1 MILVS
6 LKRIF
11 KAGWQHFSRNLW
23 LSAATIGI
31 MVVTLFVFSNLVLF
45 DFFTNEVIKIIRNKI
60 DLSVYFNSS
69 VDESEIFKVKDI
81 VTQLPEVER
90 VDYLSREEALTSF
103 NEKHTNNEVV
113 RRALEE
119 LGINPLQSSLNIK
132 VKQGESYETVV
143 AFIDGAP
150 FKDSISKVNF
160 TENRLIIERLN
171 KLVSAIQKF
180 GWGVIIVFAALAI
193 LIAFNSVRMAIYS
206 FKEEINIMRLV
217 GASKWFIRG
226 PFMIMG
232 LIISLAAS
240 AAVFLVIW
248 LAVLGFG
255 PRINAFVPEINLNV
269 FFSDNFFKILLLQT
283 LTGVAIMLF
292 SVYLAFNKYL
302 KEEK

>member
-1 MILVS
+1 
-6 LKRIF
+6 
-11 KAGWQHFSRNLW
+11 
-23 LSAATIGI
+23 